1 MTINPTYLTAIKG
14 FEGFTPQA
22 KWDYAQYSNGY
33 GTVARHPGEV
43 ISVAEA
49 EKRFKSEIGKSLEI
63 VERFA
68 PQLDA
73 GTKAALT
80 SLTYNAGT
88 AWMKSGLGS
97 AIRTGDL
104 DRAREIF
111 VKYVKAGNEVLPG
124 LVKRREA
131 EVEWIGKTLVNVE
144 NRAASANSA
153 ASNTSPPPADV
164 SRKVAAIQQHLSDTT
179 QSAQASVNQFAGSR
193 IDNVGNSSTLEG
205 LAVATLREAQI
216 TMMAFDA
223 SERMNNADR
232 SDDKEQEKHWT
243 NQYV

>member
-68 PQLDA
+68 PQLDD

-88 AWMKSGLGS
+88 AWMKAGLGS
-97 AIRTGDL
+97 AIRSGDL

-131 EVEWIGKTLVNVE
+131 EVEWIGKTLVNAA
-144 NRAASANSA
+144 NRTAPADAGL
-153 ASNTSPPPADV
+153 SNTTSPAA
-164 SRKVAAIQQHLSDTT
+164 VARNVATIQQHLSDPT
-179 QSAQASVNQFAGSR
+179 QPARVSVNQLSGSR
-193 IDNVGNSSTLEG
+193 TDNVGNSATLEG

-223 SERMNNADR
+223 SERMKNADR
-232 SDDKEQEKHWT
+232 SDDKENEKHWT